1 MIRRRVHQSRVL
13 VAALFA
19 IAAASFFLPFL
30 TIEQERVAIATGLEL
45 VQGEPRFS
53 GRYVHAAY
61 EGEVERTMDR
71 GGTPAIIACAAALV
85 GLVVSWS
92 THRIARTASFAAA
105 VVGFFAALSIFQVT
119 SSPFNEVDRLVG
131 VWLAMFLLLA
141 AAVLAGVRAATTP
154 PRRGTAGNDNAPPWL
169 RL

>member
-1 MIRRRVHQSRVL
+1 MIRRRVHQSRIL

-19 IAAASFFLPFL
+19 IAAASFFLPFV
-30 TIEQERVAIATGLEL
+30 TVEQERVGTATGLEL

-61 EGEVERTMDR
+61 EGEVERTMSR
-71 GGTPAIIACAAALV
+71 GRAPATIALAAALLGFV
-85 GLVVSWS
+85 ASWS
-92 THRIARTASFAAA
+92 THRVPRTVSFAAA
-105 VVGFFAALSIFQVT
+105 VIGFFAALSIFQVT

-131 VWLAMFLLLA
+131 TWLAVFLLLA
-141 AAVLAGVRAATTP
+141 GSVLAGVRAATSP
-154 PRRGTAGNDNAPPWL
+154 PRSGPGGNAPAPPWL